1 MGYTYTTYVQLFC
14 TTRSFKAA
22 EQHKSNEIKLPSPPF
37 PHDNQCF
44 PFFQAVQP
52 KCTAAGT
59 EYDPLTGNCETE
71 QSNDGE
77 LLLNHALQVG
87 RGGGS

>member
-1 MGYTYTTYVQLFC
+1 MTINV
-14 TTRSFKAA
+14 S
-22 EQHKSNEIKLPSPPF
+22 
-37 PHDNQCF
+37 

-87 RGGGS
+87 RGKLLYRS